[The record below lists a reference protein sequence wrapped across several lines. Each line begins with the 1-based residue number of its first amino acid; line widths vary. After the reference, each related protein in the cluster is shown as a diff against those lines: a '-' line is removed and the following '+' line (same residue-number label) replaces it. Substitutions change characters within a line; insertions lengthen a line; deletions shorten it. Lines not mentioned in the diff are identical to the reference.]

1 MIPWNAKIALECE
14 FSENTNSLTYHKLQI
29 KCTWVMSI
37 VYEICIKD
45 SERNNLKEISPQWF
59 HAYIFTTANFIYFG
73 NLLQT
78 LAQLIYLSTTN
89 IYDHHLYSLKSVTQ
103 KGLGLCDFLINRGN
117 ARLKFPRHRC
127 TFGALSFSRLECI
140 IWFFFPLQG
149 VRFAKMAG
157 RYQWS
162 KVDLVLK
169 VTTLMAINIFLKS
182 LSVPGCLVLR
192 INEFS
197 FALNPFG
204 GNKDGK

>member
-1 MIPWNAKIALECE
+1 MNRDSVKCKNCFRVWIFREHEFTNLSQTSDKTYMSDVYYSMWTLLKIPKFHHSDFIPI
-14 FSENTNSLTYHKLQI
+14 FLQQQ
-29 KCTWVMSI
+29 T
-37 VYEICIKD
+37 
-45 SERNNLKEISPQWF
+45 L
-59 HAYIFTTANFIYFG
+59 YFG
-73 NLLQT
+73 NLLQA

-140 IWFFFPLQG
+140 IWFFPLCKVWDLQKWL
-149 VRFAKMAG
+149 VPMIKSSSS
-157 RYQWS
+157 S
-162 KVDLVLK
+162 KSDHLFDNYFSWK
-169 VTTLMAINIFLKS
+169 R
-182 LSVPGCLVLR
+182 LSFPGCLVFR